1 MTVEISSS
9 SDIYRALLL
18 QISSSIVWKNS
29 NLANSYESNTD
40 PYYVELFVTAKRG
53 MLNFEVIRSFDEGIL
68 NQVGLSGDSIY
79 PMLVDK
85 NKIPQGKRQDL
96 VNAYVNRLTNKDPA
110 TGRYTYYV
118 EENNYYRMLAGL
130 PDLEDTDYVYV
141 TKVNTPW
148 PMDVPVHE
156 MTIAQRADMEMQG
169 YLDELIA
176 AHPDKKYLKYLGSK
190 CIDFFDA
197 RVANRFDI
205 LYCES
210 DNSTFE
216 EDFRNTYNANKNQV
230 NRVYYSEAYKRSSD
244 LYENFLAM
252 CILFMTVVQMGHKY
266 LDTDTTRDFY
276 DTESLRYVYDS
287 YQVPFFSEIPLEY
300 HVRIVKQMNRLI
312 MYKGS
317 STVFFDL
324 FDLFDAGSMD
334 IYSYYITKT
343 HRFNDDGTPVFSY
356 NEDGTPNYEEMYN
369 VQFSKVKLFNDPAL
383 EITDPTNTVG
393 YYDLTNTDP
402 YWINDKELLD
412 KVFSEDYNYMET
424 KYIGIQTILDV
435 LGTTYKNAYFIKML
449 QDNKDV
455 MDRISIR
462 WSATSSNVTLFEF
475 FAYMAALYCRKYGYD
490 GNLTDELAYTATV
503 LGYNFQEHV
512 HNFQQLI
519 MHDPQLASDT
529 QLVQLVST
537 MNTNS
542 LNDVNR
548 TFQNINDLRQLLVE
562 KFTNAR
568 TREEYQTYRD
578 LYDILLTSENMKSSF
593 TKTDGTMAS
602 SYYDLLAD
610 QNPDLYS
617 RLLGLTEDTI
627 DDEIRLVIMQIEKS
641 IPSVRNL
648 DSLFGLDVNSLIDSL
663 FKILNFFKSEKAELV
678 GYNIVFMM
686 SLRGVN
692 FFKMIDELY
701 FIHDSIDY
709 IPDEFHLTDI
719 MNTIKLKYETFE
731 DTVAFAEYYKGH
743 DRIKLIDYIKW
754 LRDDLVKS
762 IFVVKE
768 ILKDP
773 VLLEDFIT
781 GIHTHMLLKSSL
793 MPLEDGGMV
802 IKEVFLEP
810 KYHGTIKDQFYKLV
824 DELEELPNTDPI
836 LCKSLMDINDAV
848 FGAIEV
854 VRDIHLKMNTAPLF
868 PKDSLRLLAYKIY
881 WSNDLLSQFENLT
894 DLPERWEE
902 LSEVKTEWD
911 IEDYIHYVSEV
922 PKLTLD
928 KGSQLTFEEGLNIF
942 MRTLWVE
949 DFQFK
954 DTLRELRTITETE

>member
-1 MTVEISSS
+1 MPTQMSQSG
-9 SDIYRALLL
+9 DIYRSLLL
-18 QISSSIVWKNS
+18 QISSSIVWKNQT
-29 NLANSYESNTD
+29 LANSYESNTD
-40 PYYVELFVTAKRG
+40 PYYVELFVVARRG
-53 MLNFEVIRSFDEGIL
+53 MLNFEVIKSFDEGIL
-68 NQVGLSGDSIY
+68 NQVGLTGDQVY

-96 VNAYVNRLTNKDPA
+96 VNAYSQRLTNKDSA

-118 EENNYYRMLAGL
+118 EENNYYRMLFGL
-130 PDLEDTDYVYV
+130 PDMEDTDYVYV
-141 TKVNTPW
+141 TRMNTPW

-156 MTIAQRADMEMQG
+156 MTIAQRMDMELQG

-190 CIDFFDA
+190 CIDPFEA

-210 DNSTFE
+210 DNTTFE
-216 EDFRNTYNANKNQV
+216 EDFRATYNRNKNQV
-230 NRVYYSEAYKRSSD
+230 NRVYYSEAYKRASD

-252 CILFMTVVQMGHKY
+252 CILFMTVIQMGHRY
-266 LDTDTTRDFY
+266 LDTDTVRDFY

-312 MYKGS
+312 AYKGS

-324 FDLFDAGSMD
+324 FDLFDAGSMS

-356 NEDGTPNYEEMYN
+356 NEDGTPNNQEMYD
-369 VQFSKVKLFNDPAL
+369 VKFSKVRLFNDPAL
-383 EITDPTNTVG
+383 EITDPANDVG

-402 YWINDKELLD
+402 YWVNDKELLD
-412 KVFSEDYNYMET
+412 KVFAENYNYMET

-449 QDNKDV
+449 QDNKAA
-455 MDRISIR
+455 MDRLNIR

-490 GNLTDELAYTATV
+490 GNLSDDLAYTATV

-512 HNFQQLI
+512 YNFQQLI
-519 MHDPQLASDT
+519 MHDPTLSADSD
-529 QLVQLVST
+529 LYRLVST

-542 LNDVNR
+542 LSDVNR
-548 TFQNINDLRQLLVE
+548 TFQNINNLRQLLVE
-562 KFTNAR
+562 RFSNAKDR
-568 TREEYQTYRD
+568 KEFQTYRD
-578 LYDILLTSENMKSSF
+578 LYDILLTSENMRSSF
-593 TKTDGTMAS
+593 TKTDGNMAT

-610 QNPDLYS
+610 QNPDLYN
-617 RLLGLTEDTI
+617 RLLGLNEDTI

-641 IPSVRNL
+641 IPAVRNL

-692 FFKMIDELY
+692 FFKMVDELY

-709 IPDEFHLTDI
+709 VPDEFHLTDLI
-719 MNTIKLKYETFE
+719 NIIKLKYETFE

-743 DRIKLIDYIKW
+743 DKIKLLDYIKW

-762 IFVVKE
+762 IFVVND
-768 ILKDP
+768 IIRDP
-773 VLLEDFIT
+773 VLMEDFIT
-781 GIHTHMLLKSSL
+781 GIHTQMLLKSSL
-793 MPLEDGGMV
+793 MPLSDGGMV

-810 KYHGTIKDQFYKLV
+810 KYSGTIKDEFNKLT
-824 DELEELPNTDPI
+824 DDLIQLPNTDPI
-836 LCKSLMDINDAV
+836 LCKSLMDINDIV
-848 FGAIEV
+848 FGVIDK

-868 PKDSLRLLAYKIY
+868 PKDTLRLLAYKIY
-881 WSNDLLSQFENLT
+881 WSNDLLSQFNKLT
-894 DLPERWEE
+894 DRPNDWKEIADL
-902 LSEVKTEWD
+902 KTEWD
-911 IEDYIHYVSEV
+911 IEDYIHYVKET

-928 KGSQLTFEEGLNIF
+928 EGSTLIFEDGLNTF
-942 MRTLWVE
+942 MNTLWAENFV
-949 DFQFK
+949 FK
-954 DTLRELRTITETE
+954 DYLRERRTIVETE